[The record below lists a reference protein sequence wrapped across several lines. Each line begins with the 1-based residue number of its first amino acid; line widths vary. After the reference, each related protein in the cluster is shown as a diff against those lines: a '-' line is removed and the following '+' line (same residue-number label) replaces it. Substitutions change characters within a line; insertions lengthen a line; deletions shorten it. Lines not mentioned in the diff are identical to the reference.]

1 MPFRSEKQRRYLW
14 MKHPKMAQ
22 KWTDEHGS
30 KPVKKKKGGTPW
42 YLGPYKRAQKI
53 DKYLEQLKKKY
64 PKLPPFMYFLKPPKP
79 AEIVAGL
86 SKKPPFSKV
95 EKVKKKRRDVILN
108 KHGGDVKIW
117 GKPVE
122 KQWPSLNKDQKD
134 YFKKKWPDHVPDD
147 AIPKKKSG
155 GSMDPYYGSYIKGR
169 VDGKTLSNPSYRK
182 YYKGLI

>member
-30 KPVKKKKGGTPW
+30 KPV
-42 YLGPYKRAQKI
+42 
-53 DKYLEQLKKKY
+53 
-64 PKLPPFMYFLKPPKP
+64 
-79 AEIVAGL
+79 
-86 SKKPPFSKV
+86 
-95 EKVKKKRRDVILN
+95 
-108 KHGGDVKIW
+108 
-117 GKPVE
+117 
-122 KQWPSLNKDQKD
+122 
-134 YFKKKWPDHVPDD
+134 
-147 AIPKKKSG
+147 KKKSG